1 MEYPVPSYTSFTI
14 PTGATT
20 GQRIT
25 FNEFSDGMIRV
36 YNSVNQLVDTIG
48 GATGDIIS
56 YAVGLTQSIA
66 LSQGELV
73 IGDPSSNF
81 VDAATITGLLSS
93 GGSIAV
99 STGIGDLNHID
110 AVNLVMY
117 AGKDNQT
124 TGSAAAPH
132 VEWFDG
138 NTDSPVDH
146 WITGSVIKSAVGGSN
161 YTWQTPGYNTNWSSS
176 TTFNGNTYRELLY
189 RLDAENNLHVSGAF
203 KAGAVAPVNPV
214 FTLPVGYRPAGAQAL
229 WAQRNNGGVIT
240 SGHIFV
246 GSSGQFNVINGSGL
260 GIAAGN
266 EYICSGVIPL
276 QQIP

>member
-1 MEYPVPSYTSFTI
+1 MEYPVPAYTSFTI

-25 FNEFSDGMIRV
+25 FNENGDGVIRV
-36 YNSVNQLVDTIG
+36 YNSIGQLVDTIG

-124 TGSAAAPH
+124 TGSSTAPH
-132 VEWFDG
+132 VELFDG
-138 NTDSPVDH
+138 NTDSPVDQ
-146 WITGSVIKSAVGGSN
+146 WITGSVIKSVVGGSP
-161 YTWQTPGYNTNWSSS
+161 YTWQTPSYNANWLAS
-176 TTFNGNTYRELLY
+176 TTFNGNVYKELLY
-189 RLDAENNLHVSGAF
+189 RLDAENNLHISGCF
-203 KAGAVAPVNPV
+203 KAGAIAPGNPV
-214 FTLPVGYRPAGAQAL
+214 FTLPVGYRPAGAHAL
-229 WAQRNNGGVIT
+229 WAMRNNGGVTT

-246 GSSGQFNVINGSGL
+246 GGSGQFNVIAAL
-260 GIAAGN
+260 GIAANN
-266 EYICSGVIPL
+266 EYVCEGIIPL